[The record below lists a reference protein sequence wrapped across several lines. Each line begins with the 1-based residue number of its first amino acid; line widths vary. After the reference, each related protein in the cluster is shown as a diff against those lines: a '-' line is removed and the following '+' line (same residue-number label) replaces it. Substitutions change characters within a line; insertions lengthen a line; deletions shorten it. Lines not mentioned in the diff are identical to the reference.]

1 MYQIEWITVLRYI
14 IVVLT
19 LLIVW
24 KLVKRFFDYLRH
36 HAFFKPT
43 SMVPNK
49 CNQFLLYIS
58 WTHSLYKLSRPEF
71 PVLSLLLQGL
81 LGGCCEVFEK
91 ERIFRLYL
99 FHRPVF
105 ILYKPET
112 VEVVLSSSTLTDKS
126 VHYNFFHSWL
136 GTGLFTSSGGKWRKH
151 RKLLTPT
158 FHFSILENFIPVF
171 EEQSRVFVSKLKTL
185 TREPWVDIVPL
196 ATLCTLD
203 IICQTAM
210 GVKIN
215 AQGNENKEYVQATHG
230 ISGAIINRAFR
241 PWLYLDTIYYLTTE
255 GKKYRS
261 NLRKVHGFSRKVI
274 KEKRNEMLERNT
286 LKHDETT
293 EDAECQARIRK
304 AFLEFLLEYHF
315 KDPSFTEEFI
325 REEVDTFMF
334 AGYDSTGMAL
344 SWILYCVGL
353 YPEVQTK
360 IVAEL
365 DEIFQ
370 NDIEREV
377 TRDDLTKMKYL
388 ECTIKETFRLY
399 TIAPFFM
406 RECNETLKILGHT
419 IYPGSFFLIFPYAL
433 HRDRESFSDP
443 EKFIPERFYPENST
457 ERHPYAYVPFSAGPR
472 NCIGQKYA
480 MMELKL
486 LVANILRCLRITSL
500 DPRDKVLVVPYMT
513 LLNTKPLRLRFDTR

>member
-1 MYQIEWITVLRYI
+1 
-14 IVVLT
+14 
-19 LLIVW
+19 
-24 KLVKRFFDYLRH
+24 
-36 HAFFKPT
+36 
-43 SMVPNK
+43 
-49 CNQFLLYIS
+49 
-58 WTHSLYKLSRPEF
+58 
-71 PVLSLLLQGL
+71 
-81 LGGCCEVFEK
+81 
-91 ERIFRLYL
+91 
-99 FHRPVF
+99 
-105 ILYKPET
+105 
-112 VEVVLSSSTLTDKS
+112 
-126 VHYNFFHSWL
+126 
-136 GTGLFTSSGGKWRKH
+136 
-151 RKLLTPT
+151 
-158 FHFSILENFIPVF
+158 
-171 EEQSRVFVSKLKTL
+171 
-185 TREPWVDIVPL
+185 
-196 ATLCTLD
+196 
-203 IICQTAM
+203 M

-334 AGYDSTGMAL
+334 A
-344 SWILYCVGL
+344 
-353 YPEVQTK
+353 
-360 IVAEL
+360 
-365 DEIFQ
+365 
-370 NDIEREV
+370 
-377 TRDDLTKMKYL
+377 
-388 ECTIKETFRLY
+388 ETFRLY

-433 HRDRESFSDP
+433 HRDRESFPDP

-480 MMELKL
+480 MTELKL